1 MCEWVYS
8 HEITC
13 TGYEGTLFPAWLIA
27 ITVTEFVSPQLR
39 GIRVQELVDEEQFCP
54 VKLKATYC
62 SAPWA
67 GSHDT
72 TIPASGVLVTT
83 SSMD

>member
-1 MCEWVYS
+1 MYESVYS
-8 HEITC
+8 HEIIC
-13 TGYEGTLFPAWLIA
+13 TGYEGTLFPALLIA

-39 GIRVQELVDEEQFCP
+39 GIRTQELLDEEQFSP

-62 SAPWA
+62 SAPWV

>member
-1 MCEWVYS
+1 
-8 HEITC
+8 
-13 TGYEGTLFPAWLIA
+13 
-27 ITVTEFVSPQLR
+27 VTELVSPQLK
-39 GIRVQELVDEEQFCP
+39 GIRVQELLDEEQFWP

-62 SAPWA
+62 SAPLA

-83 SSMD
+83 RATD